1 MMCTGKVTSH
11 NGHVQIQIGSS
22 WGKISLINGQTV
34 RRASQL
40 LYPLSPYR
48 HAMGNPCHSHYKL
61 FWVELQECMCG
72 AMTRLAGST
81 PANFGAG
88 ASHTTV
94 L

>member
-40 LYPLSPYR
+40 LCPLSLWR
-48 HAMGNPCHSHYKL
+48 HATVKSLPFSSRKL
-61 FWVELQECMCG
+61 FWVELQDPVACV
-72 AMTRLAGST
+72 
-81 PANFGAG
+81 
-88 ASHTTV
+88 V